1 VCWRKYQGKWYRN
14 GMESTIDRAG
24 RIVIPKSIR
33 EAAGLRPGLSLKI
46 EFRDGKVEIEPQSP
60 KIRLVRKRGMLIA
73 SIPGAP
79 KLSVEVTNE
88 LIRKARD
95 REI

>member
-1 VCWRKYQGKWYRN
+1 
-14 GMESTIDRAG
+14 MSTTIDRAG

-33 EAAGLRPGLSLKI
+33 EAAGLRPGVSLKI
-46 EFRDGKVEIEPQSP
+46 ELRDGRVEIEPVAP
-60 KIRLVRKRGMLIA
+60 KMRLVRRRGMLVA

-79 KLSVEVTNE
+79 KLTVEETNE

>member
-1 VCWRKYQGKWYRN
+1 MEYQGKWYSD
-14 GMESTIDRAG
+14 GMKSTIDRAG

-46 EFRDGKVEIEPQSP
+46 EFRDGRVEIEPQSP
-60 KIRLVRKRGMLIA
+60 KMRLVRRRGMLVA

-79 KLSVEVTNE
+79 KLSVEETNE

>member
-1 VCWRKYQGKWYRN
+1 MDYQGKWYSN
-14 GMESTIDRAG
+14 GMDSTIDRAG

-60 KIRLVRKRGMLIA
+60 EMRLVRRRGMLVA

-79 KLSVEVTNE
+79 KLSVEETNE